1 MIWIKDRV
9 RFLRPRGK
17 TQTGLAM
24 ALGVDPSRVTE
35 IVKGERQIK
44 SSEVAPLAAY
54 LEMTVADVMA
64 AIDGR
69 PPPPTTATATAAMGG
84 FAEAPAQPGALA
96 AAPMLPV
103 FHPPGRPDVPVWASA
118 QAGEDGAIV
127 LTPDPIDYIHRSDR
141 MRGVKNP
148 FAFYVVGT
156 SMSPAIE
163 HGTQVVINPSLPPM
177 AGRDHVFIQDL
188 PDGTMKAMVK
198 RLIRSTERSWRV
210 RQFNEPKDFDLLRTL
225 WTKAYRIT
233 EKRED

>member
-1 MIWIKDRV
+1 MIWIKNRIRV
-9 RFLRPRGK
+9 LRATGK
-17 TQTGLAM
+17 TQSGLAA
-24 ALGVDPSRVTE
+24 ALGIDPSRVTE
-35 IVKGERQIK
+35 IIKGGRKIK
-44 SSEVAPLAAY
+44 SAEVAPLAAY
-54 LEMTVADVMA
+54 LEMSVADVMA
-64 AIDGR
+64 AVDGR
-69 PPPPTTATATAAMGG
+69 PPSPMASGPI
-84 FAEAPAQPGALA
+84 ESPA
-96 AAPMLPV
+96 AAGTPAASPILPV
-103 FHPPGRPDVPVWASA
+103 LYPAGRPDVPVWASA
-118 QAGEDGAIV
+118 QAGDDGAIV

-188 PDGTMKAMVK
+188 ADGTMKAMVK
-198 RLIRSTERSWRV
+198 RLVRSTERSWRV
-210 RQFNEPKDFDLLRTL
+210 RQFNEPRDFDLLRTI

>member
-9 RFLRPRGK
+9 RLLRPKGK
-17 TQTGLAM
+17 TQTGLAA
-24 ALGVDPSRVTE
+24 ALGIDPSRVTE
-35 IVKGERQIK
+35 IIKGDRQIK

-69 PPPPTTATATAAMGG
+69 PPPPPTAMATAGG
-84 FAEAPAQPGALA
+84 FAESAHTGAVA
-96 AAPMLPV
+96 ASPILPV
-103 FHPPGRPDVPVWASA
+103 LYPPGRPDVPVWASA
-118 QAGEDGAIV
+118 QAGDDGAIV

-198 RLIRSTERSWRV
+198 RLVRSTERSWRV
-210 RQFNEPKDFDLLRTL
+210 RQFNELKDFDLLRTI
-225 WTKAYRIT
+225 WSKAYRIT

>member
-9 RFLRPRGK
+9 RFLRPKGK
-17 TQTGLAM
+17 TQTGLAA
-24 ALGVDPSRVTE
+24 ALGLDPSRVTE
-35 IVKGERQIK
+35 IIKGDRQIK

-54 LEMTVADVMA
+54 LEMAVADVMA

-69 PPPPTTATATAAMGG
+69 PPPAPMAMTAVGG
-84 FAEAPAQPGALA
+84 FAEPPAHPGTVATS
-96 AAPMLPV
+96 PILPV
-103 FHPPGRPDVPVWASA
+103 LYPPGRPDVPVWASA
-118 QAGEDGAIV
+118 QAGDDGAIV

-210 RQFNEPKDFDLLRTL
+210 RQFNELKDFDLLRSI
-225 WTKAYRIT
+225 WSKAYRIT

>member
-9 RFLRPRGK
+9 RFLRPKGK
-17 TQTGLAM
+17 TQTGLAA
-24 ALGVDPSRVTE
+24 ALGLDPSRVTE
-35 IVKGERQIK
+35 IIKGDRQIK
-44 SSEVAPLAAY
+44 SSEVASLAAY

-69 PPPPTTATATAAMGG
+69 PPPAPMATAMVGG
-84 FAEAPAQPGALA
+84 FAEPPAHPGTLA
-96 AAPMLPV
+96 ASPILPV
-103 FHPPGRPDVPVWASA
+103 LYPPGRPDVPVWASA
-118 QAGEDGAIV
+118 QAGDDGAIV

-198 RLIRSTERSWRV
+198 RLVRSTERSWRV
-210 RQFNEPKDFDLLRTL
+210 RQFNELKDFDLLRSI
-225 WTKAYRIT
+225 WSKAYRIT

>member
-9 RFLRPRGK
+9 RFLRPKGK
-17 TQTGLAM
+17 TQTGLAA
-24 ALGVDPSRVTE
+24 ALGIDPSRVTE
-35 IVKGERQIK
+35 IIKGDRQIK

-54 LEMTVADVMA
+54 LEMTVTDVMA
-64 AIDGR
+64 AMDGR
-69 PPPPTTATATAAMGG
+69 LPPGATAAG
-84 FAEAPAQPGALA
+84 FAGPPAAAGLA
-96 AAPMLPV
+96 ASPILPV
-103 FHPPGRPDVPVWASA
+103 LYPPGRPDVPVWASA

-210 RQFNEPKDFDLLRTL
+210 RQFNELKDFDLLRTV

>member
-9 RFLRPRGK
+9 RFLRPQGK
-17 TQTGLAM
+17 TQSGLAA
-24 ALGVDPSRVTE
+24 ALGLDPSRVTE
-35 IVKGERQIK
+35 IIKGDRQIK
-44 SSEVAPLAAY
+44 RSEVAPLAAY

-64 AIDGR
+64 AIDGL
-69 PPPPTTATATAAMGG
+69 PPAPTAMAATGG
-84 FAEAPAQPGALA
+84 FAEPPAHALA
-96 AAPMLPV
+96 ASPMLPV
-103 FHPPGRPDVPVWASA
+103 LYPPGRPDVPVWASA

>member
-1 MIWIKDRV
+1 MIWIKDRI
-9 RFLRPRGK
+9 RLLRPTGK
-17 TQTGLAM
+17 TQTGLAT
-24 ALGVDPSRVTE
+24 ALGIDPSRVTE
-35 IVKGERQIK
+35 IIKGDRQIK

-64 AIDGR
+64 AMDGR
-69 PPPPTTATATAAMGG
+69 LPPAPMATG
-84 FAEAPAQPGALA
+84 FAEPRAALGLA
-96 AAPMLPV
+96 ASPILPV
-103 FHPPGRPDVPVWASA
+103 LYPPGRPDVPVWASA

-210 RQFNEPKDFDLLRTL
+210 RQFNELKDFDLLRTI